1 MFLLMYMLCTREV
14 HQNKLRVFFDRRF
27 GYKHI
32 MLINGQRFLVHS
44 QEINMCYRQSLIQNL
59 INNFFSSNPS
69 DLRNKKI
76 HSFHLTLVK

>member
-14 HQNKLRVFFDRRF
+14 HQKSFFDRRF

-32 MLINGQRFLVHS
+32 ILINGQRFLVHS

-59 INNFFSSNPS
+59 INNFFPSNPS

>member
-1 MFLLMYMLCTREV
+1 MVNDFSAFTGNQHVLPSIT
-14 HQNKLRVFFDRRF
+14 D
-27 GYKHI
+27 
-32 MLINGQRFLVHS
+32 
-44 QEINMCYRQSLIQNL
+44 QNL